1 MLEKTMYSVKEAA
14 ELLGVSEWCLRN
26 DYIKNGIIKA
36 VKYKDGD
43 KVPWMI
49 PESEIERLQGGK

>member
-1 MLEKTMYSVKEAA
+1 MAIEKMYTVKEAA
-14 ELLGVSEWCLRN
+14 EYLGVSEKQIRR
-26 DYIKNGIIKA
+26 DYIPNGIIKA